1 MSFSVSFVGKPEAIK
16 RQLAKQSALLTHQS
30 KEEFDAILPALETV
44 LDQNVNEYAVQL
56 NASGYASF
64 DQAGK
69 KTHGTCSVEVKPIG
83 ALAE

>member
-1 MSFSVSFVGKPEAIK
+1 
-16 RQLAKQSALLTHQS
+16 
-30 KEEFDAILPALETV
+30 
-44 LDQNVNEYAVQL
+44 L